1 MCVISVM
8 QRNDFSL
15 MESEPGSPAG
25 AATVGPT
32 SRAVARTHQARTA
45 RRRHERQ
52 GLFVWGSVCSAI
64 DRLIMILIL
73 VHWSTHPWSTHR
85 RGSFAALE
93 SALREF
99 RQHNQGDPSSSELDA
114 ICGEGL
120 RPYPLTRRGKN
131 RVT

>member
-32 SRAVARTHQARTA
+32 SRAAARTRQARTA
-45 RRRHERQ
+45 RRRHERR
-52 GLFVWGSVCSAI
+52 GLFVRGSVCSAI

-85 RGSFAALE
+85 PGSFPALE
-93 SALREF
+93 SDYCNL
-99 RQHNQGDPSSSELDA
+99 P
-114 ICGEGL
+114 
-120 RPYPLTRRGKN
+120 PLHT
-131 RVT
+131 